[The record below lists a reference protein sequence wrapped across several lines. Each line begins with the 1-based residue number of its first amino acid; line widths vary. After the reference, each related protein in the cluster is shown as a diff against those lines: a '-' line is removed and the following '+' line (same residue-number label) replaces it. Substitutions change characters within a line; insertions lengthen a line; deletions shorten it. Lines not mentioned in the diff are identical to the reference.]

1 MFSMLKILVLALVLS
16 VVVAGCVGQSS
27 IGSKDEAAKTIQDV
41 GTGVENV
48 GSGLQPVEEGLT
60 K

>member
-1 MFSMLKILVLALVLS
+1 MFNGLKVIVLALVLV

-27 IGSKDEAAKTIQDV
+27 IGSKDEAGKVIQDV

-48 GSGLQPVEEGLT
+48 GSGLQQVEEGLT

>member
-1 MFSMLKILVLALVLS
+1 MFSELKVLVLALILV

-48 GSGLQPVEEGLT
+48 GSGLQQVEEGLT